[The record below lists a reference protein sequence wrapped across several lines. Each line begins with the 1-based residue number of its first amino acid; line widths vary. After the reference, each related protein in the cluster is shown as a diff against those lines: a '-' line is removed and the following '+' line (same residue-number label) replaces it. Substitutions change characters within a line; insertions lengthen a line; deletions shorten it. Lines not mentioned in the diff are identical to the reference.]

1 MAGLR
6 CGYCI
11 TQPETIRRMRPH
23 LTWDS
28 VNIMALAAA
37 NASLGDAEQAAN
49 GRRLNTKTR
58 QFVLDEIKKLGF
70 DHIPSQANFLMIDV
84 KQPVRPLIDAMSKL
98 NVQVGRA
105 FPSLPNHMRVT
116 IGKQDEMEAF
126 MSAFKKVALTMPAT
140 TSA

>member
-1 MAGLR
+1 
-6 CGYCI
+6 
-11 TQPETIRRMRPH
+11 
-23 LTWDS
+23 
-28 VNIMALAAA
+28 
-37 NASLGDAEQAAN
+37 
-49 GRRLNTKTR
+49 LNTKTR

-126 MSAFKKVALTMPAT
+126 MSAFKKVALTTPAI